1 MVFFLKKISYYIPG
15 SLFPALITI
24 YISLRKRIDNYFFF
38 NKKHK
43 LKINSKKSLQVLDID
58 EFKKMNLKKPFFIL
72 GCGTTINEL
81 SNKEKKFIESST
93 SVGINYFILSDI
105 KPKFYTWQRPADQDG
120 LNLYLEILA
129 SKRKKFVDQGS
140 NLILHSPF
148 SKAGYKTKEL
158 LKYFDKVKIYHSPRI
173 FYGNKNKFKNI
184 YKYLFHPLF
193 LKVLG
198 RSMVYGLHSTVDNLT
213 HLAISAGYR
222 EIVFAGVDL
231 NNSRY
236 FFDEFRLEKKIIQKL
251 KKNRE
256 VDGFG
261 KVIKNKNQ
269 QHLTERKV
277 GFIPVSEIINVLY
290 KFASTKGIK
299 FYTTSKK
306 SKLSLFLPQ
315 YKFPKVGD

>member
-1 MVFFLKKISYYIPG
+1 MIFFFKKISRYIPG
-15 SLFPALITI
+15 SLLPAFITI
-24 YISLRKRIDNYFFF
+24 YISLRKRIDNYFVF
-38 NKKHK
+38 NKKYK
-43 LKINSKKSLQVLDID
+43 FKKNLQALDID
-58 EFKKMNLKKPFFIL
+58 ELKKMDLKKPFFIL

-81 SNKEKKFIESST
+81 SNEEKKFIESST

-105 KPKFYTWQRPADQDG
+105 KPKFYTWQRPNDEDEQ
-120 LNLYLEILA
+120 NLYLEILA

-148 SKAGYKTKEL
+148 LKAGFKPKEL
-158 LKYFDKVKIYHSPRI
+158 LKYFDKVKVYHSPRI
-173 FYGNKNKFKNI
+173 FYVNKKKLKNI
-184 YKYLFHPLF
+184 YKYLFHSWF
-193 LKVLG
+193 LKLLG
-198 RSMVYGLHSTVDNLT
+198 RGMVYGLHTTVDHLT

-222 EIVFAGVDL
+222 EIVYAGVDL
-231 NNSRY
+231 NNSKY
-236 FFDEFRLEKKIIQKL
+236 FFDEFKL

-261 KVIKNKNQ
+261 KFIQNKNQ
-269 QHLTERKV
+269 PHLTDRKV
-277 GFIPVSEIINVLY
+277 GFIPVSEIIYILY

-315 YKFPKVGD
+315 YKFPKVDNKKKESQ